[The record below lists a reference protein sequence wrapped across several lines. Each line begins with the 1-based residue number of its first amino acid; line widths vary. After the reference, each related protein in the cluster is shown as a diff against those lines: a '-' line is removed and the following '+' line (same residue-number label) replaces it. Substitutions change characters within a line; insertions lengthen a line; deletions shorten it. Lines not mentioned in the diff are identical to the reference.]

1 MIQAVIFDM
10 DGLLIDSEP
19 LWTRAEI
26 AVMAKAGVK
35 LTPKQVVASRGLRT
49 DEKVRFWYQQFPWDE
64 KMHPQKAI
72 ADDLIDTMV
81 DLLSEGDLALPGV
94 YETVAQL
101 EEHGLPMAI
110 ASSSPQRIIDA
121 VMHNLDIHHKMRVI
135 YSAQYEEYGKPHP
148 GVYITAAKKLGIAPE
163 ACLAFE
169 DSINGVL
176 SAKAAKMKCI
186 AIPEAGRETDNRFNI
201 ADITLHSLLDFTPQ
215 MLEPVS
221 KIVLTSAMTTR

>member
-26 AVMAKAGVK
+26 AVMARVGVK
-35 LTPKQVVASRGLRT
+35 LTPQQVVASRGLRT
-49 DEKVRFWYQQFPWDE
+49 DEKIRFWHQQFPWDE
-64 KMHPQKAI
+64 SKHPQQAM
-72 ADDLIDTMV
+72 ADTLIDVMV
-81 DLLSEGDLALPGV
+81 ELLSEGDLALPGV
-94 YETVAQL
+94 YETFAQI
-101 EEHGLPMAI
+101 EEQGLPMAI

-121 VMHNLDIHHKMRVI
+121 VMHNLDIHHKLHVI

-148 GVYITAAKKLGIAPE
+148 GVYITAAKKLGVTPE

-186 AIPEAGRETDNRFNI
+186 AVPEAGHETDKRFNI
-201 ADITLHSLLDFTPQ
+201 ADVTLHSLREFTTQ
-215 MLEPVS
+215 MLQD
-221 KIVLTSAMTTR
+221 

>member
-26 AVMAKAGVK
+26 ATMAKVGVV
-35 LTPKQVVASRGLRT
+35 LTPEQVVASRGLRT
-49 DEKVRFWYQQFPWDE
+49 DEKIRFWYQKFPWDE
-64 KMHPQKAI
+64 RTYPKQSVT
-72 ADDLIDTMV
+72 DDLIDTMV
-81 DLLSEGDLALPGV
+81 TLLRNSDLALPGV
-94 YETVAQL
+94 YEIVAQI
-101 EEHGLPMAI
+101 EELGLPMAI

-121 VMHNLDIHHKMRVI
+121 VMRNLDIHHKLRVI

-148 GVYITAAKKLGIAPE
+148 GVYIPVAKKLNVAPE

-169 DSINGVL
+169 DSVNGVL

-186 AIPEAGRETDNRFNI
+186 AVPEAGNEADARFGI
-201 ADITLHSLLDFTPQ
+201 ADITLASLHDFTPQ
-215 MLEPVS
+215 MV
-221 KIVLTSAMTTR
+221 RD